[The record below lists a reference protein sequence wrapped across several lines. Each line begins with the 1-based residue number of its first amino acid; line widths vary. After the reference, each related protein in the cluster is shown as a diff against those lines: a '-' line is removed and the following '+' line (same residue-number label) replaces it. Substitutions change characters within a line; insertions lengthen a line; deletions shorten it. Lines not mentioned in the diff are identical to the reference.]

1 MLVMLYAGLDLSRSN
16 TVSTSMFYFQGRA
29 GFGEES
35 GDISTYWFLINR
47 KYFLNFRERFRY
59 ITVNYFNSI

>member
-1 MLVMLYAGLDLSRSN
+1 MQSTKLSRSWFQVSNSAGVMLYAGLDLSRSN
-16 TVSTSMFYFQGRA
+16 TVSTSMFYSQGRA

-47 KYFLNFRERFRY
+47 K
-59 ITVNYFNSI
+59 